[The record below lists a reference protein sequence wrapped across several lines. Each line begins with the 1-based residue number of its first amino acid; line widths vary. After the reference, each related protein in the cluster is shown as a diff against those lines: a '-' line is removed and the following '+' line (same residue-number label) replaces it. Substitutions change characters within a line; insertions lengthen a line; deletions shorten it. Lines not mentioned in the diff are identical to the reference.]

1 MVNDKVNIMKY
12 AGLATQLLVMMG
24 LGVWGGHK
32 LDIYIG
38 WKYPLFL
45 LLFPLLALVVS
56 LYQLIK
62 EFSKKK

>member
-1 MVNDKVNIMKY
+1 MANDKVNILKY
-12 AGLATQLLVMMG
+12 AGLATQLMVMMA
-24 LGVWGGHK
+24 LGVWLGHK

-45 LLFPLLALVVS
+45 LLFPLLALGVS